1 MSESN
6 TIINIKRIN
15 AILYFAKNV
24 KDCGKTKLFKLL
36 YYLDFIHFKKYG
48 FSVTGYSYIAMPYG
62 PVPKELF
69 EQLKTDSLPKEYE
82 ESFFVEKEAKDEDD
96 KYFLF
101 HIKPRTK
108 KVDLDWFSPSELEI
122 LEQVVDIFKESTAKD
137 MVEAS
142 HFKNQ
147 PWDKTLKNGKIGDEI
162 DYFLVYDK
170 DSELSL
176 EDLKE
181 RYQLQKLLME

>member
-1 MSESN
+1 MNEN
-6 TIINIKRIN
+6 KKIQEIKRIN
-15 AILYFAKNV
+15 AILYFAKHI

-36 YYLDFIHFKKYG
+36 YFLDFIHFKKYG
-48 FSVTGYSYIAMPYG
+48 FSVTGYTYMAMPYG

-69 EQLKTDSLPKEYE
+69 EQLKNESLPDEYE
-82 ESFFVEKEAKDEDD
+82 NAFYIEKEAKDEDD

-101 HIKPRTK
+101 HIKPKTK
-108 KVDLDWFSPSELEI
+108 KINLEWFTPSEIEI
-122 LEQVVDIFKESTAKD
+122 MEQVIEIFKEALAKD

-142 HFKNQ
+142 HFHNQ
-147 PWDKTLKNGKIGDEI
+147 PWVKTLKDGKIGDEI
-162 DYFLVYDK
+162 NYLLAYDE

-181 RYQLQKLLME
+181 RFQLQKLFTE